1 MQDAIKFRH
10 DGGANDAIDP
20 LPELAEVIEEL
31 VKSGGYHDTEEVVA
45 EAVFALR
52 QQRQLEALHAAIA
65 IGEQGFCAASELYTP
80 NRRDSAERDE
90 EGSGGA
96 YA

>member
-1 MQDAIKFRH
+1 MQ
-10 DGGANDAIDP
+10 
-20 LPELAEVIEEL
+20 LTLSPELAEVIEEL

-65 IGEQGFCAASELYTP
+65 IGEQDLARGDVELYTP
-80 NRRDSAERDE
+80 ELFEEIQRSAMKKAR
-90 EGSGGA
+90 EGHMPDPDVCP
-96 YA
+96 